1 MTVGVWLEHWLAT
14 VVPGRASSPNTLTN
28 YRAVVRHQLKPALGK
43 VVLAK
48 LNPEQVDRF
57 LASRA
62 EAGFSRS
69 YVARMRA
76 VLTDA
81 LRHAERRGLVH
92 RNAGALSVMPKTGE
106 PSERRSLTADEARSL
121 IEAARPERL
130 SALVVLGLT
139 IGLRPGELSG
149 LLWDD
154 LDLQARPPVLVVSG
168 SLKRQPDSALVRG
181 AVKRSSAGE
190 RTIELPGVAA
200 KALRHHWRQQAAE
213 RLAAG
218 DVWADTGLVFTS
230 ETGSALDPS
239 NVRRVFRRIAERAG
253 IDDMDFPYVM
263 RHTVASLL
271 LDAGASIEE
280 VADVLGDDPRTLYRH
295 YRHRVRP
302 VASAA
307 ARPMQA
313 LFGSGS

>member
-154 LDLQARPPVLVVSG
+154 LDLQGTPAILVVSG

-200 KALRHHWRQQAAE
+200 KALRIIGANRQPSVWRP
-213 RLAAG
+213 
-218 DVWADTGLVFTS
+218 WAMSGPSTGLVFTS
-230 ETGSALDPS
+230 ENRVCTRPEQRPSRLSQNRGARRDRRHGLPLRHATHRGKSLARRWRIHRGGS
-239 NVRRVFRRIAERAG
+239 RR
-253 IDDMDFPYVM
+253 
-263 RHTVASLL
+263 
-271 LDAGASIEE
+271 
-280 VADVLGDDPRTLYRH
+280 
-295 YRHRVRP
+295 
-302 VASAA
+302 
-307 ARPMQA
+307 AR
-313 LFGSGS
+313 